1 MTDIVNKETAEQLK
15 RYIEAI
21 ENYEAEK
28 KEISERLKEVYDE
41 AKSTGFDLK
50 TIRTLVK
57 IRKADAEKLMEEEY
71 LLETYKEAL
80 GMVSKEPVSEETAP
94 HLQEAQG

>member
-15 RYIEAI
+15 KYIEAI

-28 KEISERLKEVYDE
+28 QEVSERLKEVYDE
-41 AKSTGFDLK
+41 AKSAGFDIK
-50 TIRTLVK
+50 TMRQLIK
-57 IRKADAEKLMEEEY
+57 IRKSDQAKLEEQEY

-80 GMVSKEPVSEETAP
+80 GMVSK
-94 HLQEAQG
+94 

>member
-1 MTDIVNKETAEQLK
+1 MTDIVNQETADQLK
-15 RYIEAI
+15 RYVESI

-41 AKSTGFDLK
+41 AKSTGFDVAI
-50 TIRTLVK
+50 IRQIVK
-57 IRKADAEKLMEEEY
+57 IRKADADKLLEEEY

-80 GMVSKEPVSEETAP
+80 GMVSKEVN
-94 HLQEAQG
+94 

>member
-28 KEISERLKEVYDE
+28 QEVSDKLKEIYDE
-41 AKSTGFDLK
+41 AKSTGFDVK
-50 TIRTLVK
+50 IMRQIIK
-57 IRKADAEKLMEEEY
+57 IRKSDQDKLQEQEY
-71 LLETYKEAL
+71 LLEVYKDAL
-80 GMVSKEPVSEETAP
+80 GMGSEKEEKKEEYQIAA
-94 HLQEAQG
+94 EG

>member
-1 MTDIVNKETAEQLK
+1 MTDIVNQETADQLK
-15 RYIEAI
+15 RYVETI

-50 TIRTLVK
+50 TIRTLIK
-57 IRKADAEKLMEEEY
+57 IRKADQEKLQEEEY

-80 GMVSKEPVSEETAP
+80 GMISKEPEAPKEEYLVAA
-94 HLQEAQG
+94 EG